1 MKKRNEVKLTVSGM
15 TDNMLKAL
23 YEFLD
28 NNHYDFVGTGSE
40 YYIDGEGNVID
51 ESEVKADMTFEE
63 YIRKMSHKELQNFI
77 YWVYLNGWEDHSMGA
92 EDSPGDWSFF
102 GGAILKYDAKD
113 VIEKLDNYY
122 GDDWR
127 DE

>member
-1 MKKRNEVKLTVSGM
+1 MKKRNEVKLTISGM
-15 TDNMLKAL
+15 TDDMLNAL

-51 ESEVKADMTFEE
+51 ESEVKVDMTFEE

-77 YWVYLNGWEDHSMGA
+77 YWVYQKGQMDAKMGV
-92 EDSPGDWSFF
+92 EDSPSHWSYF
-102 GGAILKYDAKD
+102 GGYILKCPAVD
-113 VIEKLDNYY
+113 VIKNIDEYY
-122 GDDWR
+122 GDGWR